1 MVEAKVLHLQCDG
14 WSNVRNESIINF
26 VVSQPKPYFVD
37 FVDTEANRY
46 TGEYLGGQIEK
57 VIEKYGPEKF
67 FSCIGD
73 NAANEQA
80 GLRIGTAKYPHI
92 QVFGCVAHA
101 LNLLC
106 KDILKLPSA
115 CKVFGK
121 VKKVIKKIKK
131 RHRLHSLFTQ
141 KQLEQEIKVTLKL
154 PAQTRWGYAMQSLES
169 MIVNKGVLRLM
180 AADPAM
186 SKDFDQLNAY
196 VDEED
201 EEEEP
206 ELQDEAKKIVLDD
219 QFWLKVEGLH
229 EILQPI
235 AARITQLET
244 DDIIMHKSH
253 KILSTMFEKL
263 ESLIKL
269 SVVFYARDKKGAT
282 KCVQDRK
289 NAIMKPIMLAASILN
304 PSEMGSHL
312 TNEETMDGIEYIY
325 ETAKKVNPDA
335 QSVMTQL
342 TNYRAKSD
350 VFGKEFIWVACA
362 DVDPLVWW
370 KSFFG
375 KLQANSST
383 ALAQLAEIIITTPLT
398 SSATERSFKTFGI
411 THSKSRNRLT
421 TGRAGKITYIAHNY
435 KLMNSER

>member
-1 MVEAKVLHLQCDG
+1 MKLVEDEIKKANVLHLQCDG

-26 VVSQPKPYFVD
+26 VITQPKPYFVD
-37 FVDTEANRY
+37 FVDTEANRH
-46 TGEYLGGQIEK
+46 TGDYSGGQIEK

-80 GLRIGTAKYPHI
+80 GLRIGTAKHPHI

-131 RHRLHSLFTQ
+131 SHRLHSLLTQ
-141 KQLEQEIKVTLKL
+141 KQLEKEIKVTLKL
-154 PAQTRWGYAMQSLES
+154 PAETRWGYAMQSLES

-186 SKDFDQLNAY
+186 SKDFDQLNAN

-201 EEEEP
+201 EEEEEP
-206 ELQDEAKKIVLDD
+206 ELQGEAKKFVLDD

-229 EILQPI
+229 EILEPI

-244 DDIIMHKSH
+244 DEVIMHKSH
-253 KILSTMFEKL
+253 KILSTMFEIL
-263 ESLIKL
+263 ELLIKS
-269 SVVFYARDKKGAT
+269 SVVFDARDKKVPPNVY
-282 KCVQDRK
+282 K
-289 NAIMKPIMLAASILN
+289 
-304 PSEMGSHL
+304 
-312 TNEETMDGIEYIY
+312 
-325 ETAKKVNPDA
+325 
-335 QSVMTQL
+335 
-342 TNYRAKSD
+342 
-350 VFGKEFIWVACA
+350 
-362 DVDPLVWW
+362 
-370 KSFFG
+370 
-375 KLQANSST
+375 
-383 ALAQLAEIIITTPLT
+383 
-398 SSATERSFKTFGI
+398 TEK
-411 THSKSRNRLT
+411 
-421 TGRAGKITYIAHNY
+421 
-435 KLMNSER
+435 MQ